1 MPTDKMHDD
10 EIEVPA
16 SLVQQLLSS
25 QFPRWAH
32 LPLQRVRSMG
42 TVHAMYRLGGDMAV
56 RLPMIPR
63 EHSLDKEL
71 RWLPWLAPRLPLAIP
86 EPLAEGTPDHGYL
99 WRWAI
104 FRWIDGETWAR
115 ESRRR
120 SLRGRRASRRVLARA
135 PAARSGRRSSSERR
149 TRGTSLSFRDERVRH
164 AIASTHGM
172 LDTAALTTAWE
183 TALDV
188 PEWESEPRWLHGD
201 VLGGN
206 VLTAGGRL
214 RAIIDWGSAAVG
226 DPACDLMAA
235 WSLFSGESRTR
246 FQNAM
251 AADDATWA
259 RARGWAINRVVN
271 VWQYA
276 NSNPRFVTDA
286 RDTIENVLADR

>member
-1 MPTDKMHDD
+1 MPTEKMHDD

-16 SLVQQLLSS
+16 SLVRQLLSS

-32 LPLQRVRSMG
+32 LPLRRVQSMG
-42 TVHAMYRLGGDMAV
+42 TVHAMYRLGDDMAV

-63 EHSLDKEL
+63 EHSLDREL

-86 EPLAEGTPDHGYL
+86 EPLAEGQPDHGYL

-104 FRWIDGETWAR
+104 FRWIPGETWAR
-115 ESRRR
+115 DRVDDLCEAAEH
-120 SLRGRRASRRVLARA
+120 LAEFLHALQQLDPADGPRAN
-135 PAARSGRRSSSERR
+135 PGAA
-149 TRGTSLSFRDERVRH
+149 GTSISFRDERVRY
-164 AIASTHGM
+164 AIASTHET
-172 LDTAALTTAWE
+172 LDTTALTAAWE
-183 TALDV
+183 TALDA
-188 PEWESEPRWLHGD
+188 PEWDAEPRWVHGD

-206 VLTAGGRL
+206 VLTSSGRL

-235 WSLFSGESRTR
+235 WSLFSGESRIR

-271 VWQYA
+271 VWYYA
-276 NSNPRFVTDA
+276 NSNPPFAADA
-286 RDTIENVLADR
+286 RDTIENVLADH